1 MNVAGGDPHGG
12 QPVLAAGTPLAS
24 AKRAVIL
31 IHGRGAGAAD
41 ILGLARSF
49 VFSDVA
55 YLAPQ
60 AADSVWYPFR
70 FTEPILRNEP
80 WLSSALGA
88 VDRLVAQLGQAGIG
102 SERVM
107 LAGFSQGAC

>member
-1 MNVAGGDPHGG
+1 MNVAGGDPHSG
-12 QPVLAAGTPLAS
+12 QPVLAAGNPLAS

-49 VFSDVA
+49 VFPDLA

-70 FTEPILRNEP
+70 FTEPIQRNEP

-88 VDRLVAQLGQAGIG
+88 VDRLVAQLGKDGIAPR
-102 SERVM
+102 SVM
-107 LAGFSQGAC
+107 LVGFSQG